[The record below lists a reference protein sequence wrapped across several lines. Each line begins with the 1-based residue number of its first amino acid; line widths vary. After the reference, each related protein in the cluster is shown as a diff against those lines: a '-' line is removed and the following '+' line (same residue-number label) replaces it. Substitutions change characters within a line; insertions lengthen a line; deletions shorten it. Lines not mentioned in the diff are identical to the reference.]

1 MKYCNNCG
9 SVLSDNAILCNNCG
23 RSCNA
28 SSRINNMKT
37 KYNSGKNN
45 TYAIV
50 GFIFSLVGLSIP
62 GLALSCFGISKANE
76 CNGKGKGLAI
86 AGMVIS
92 IVMCVLSMVGIYLY
106 CDYLFNDKQFELGY
120 DKGYKEGYSDAL
132 RDVLLG

>member
-1 MKYCNNCG
+1 MKYCNSCG
-9 SVLSDNAILCNNCG
+9 NELSDNAILCNNCG
-23 RSCNA
+23 RSCN
-28 SSRINNMKT
+28 SSNRINNMK
-37 KYNSGKNN
+37 SSCRVGKTN
-45 TYAIV
+45 TCAII

-62 GLALSCFGISKANE
+62 GLALSCFGISRAKE

-120 DKGYKEGYSDAL
+120 DKGYKEGYSEAL
-132 RDVLLG
+132 RDILLG